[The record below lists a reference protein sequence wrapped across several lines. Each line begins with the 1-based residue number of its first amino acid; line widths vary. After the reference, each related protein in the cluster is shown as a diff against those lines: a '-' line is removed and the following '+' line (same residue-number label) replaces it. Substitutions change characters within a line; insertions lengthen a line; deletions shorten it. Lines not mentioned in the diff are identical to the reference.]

1 MSEHR
6 TAQDVL
12 DDHLLTSLNGTLED
26 DLERN
31 YADDVTIVSN
41 WGVEHGHD
49 GIRRMAQLLRSQLPD
64 CTFTYRMRIVDGETG
79 LLSWTAESPAGMV
92 EDGVDSYCIRDGR
105 IQAQTIYYTVR
116 PGP

>member
-1 MSEHR
+1 MGMSEHR

-41 WGVEHGHD
+41 
-49 GIRRMAQLLRSQLPD
+49 QLLRSQLPD